1 MQPKRTPLYVRLP
14 HAQAEQLDRAAFE
27 LKTSKQELVTRL
39 IADHVPAS
47 QISMPRRGIGFGH
60 HEFHPADAPDVLTP
74 EQAAALLQIE
84 HQVLLELAGAGQV
97 PARKVGDEW
106 RFARG
111 ALLRW
116 LEGED

>member
-1 MQPKRTPLYVRLP
+1 MRIP
-14 HAQAEQLDRAAFE
+14 HTAAEKLDRAAFE

-47 QISMPRRGIGFGH
+47 QISMPRRGFGFGH
-60 HEFHPADAPDVLTP
+60 HEFHPAQEPDVLTP
-74 EQAAALLQIE
+74 EQAAALLQVE
-84 HQVLLELAGAGQV
+84 EGVLLELAAAGDVPGRQV
-97 PARKVGDEW
+97 GGEW

-116 LEGED
+116 LEGEG